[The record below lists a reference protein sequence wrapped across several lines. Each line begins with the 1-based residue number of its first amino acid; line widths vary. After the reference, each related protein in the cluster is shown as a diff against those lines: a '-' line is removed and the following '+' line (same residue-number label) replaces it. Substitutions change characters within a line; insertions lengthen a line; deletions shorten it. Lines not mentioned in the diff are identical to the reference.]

1 MIGLCRGG
9 NLYYLRDFLPEMRVC
24 VLQYAPAVKGIKL
37 RYPYPCFKVTPS
49 IGIHGL
55 CTRQVAPAVESIKPR
70 LPSPI
75 FKATC
80 FIGTKGLV
88 LGKVRLLWRT
98 SRFAT
103 PPLFSR
109 RHPSSASK
117 VLVPGQVPVM
127 ENEHPSH
134 PFMLF
139 SIQQTNPPP
148 CCRRSCPAHSGN
160 GFTLYLHCI
169 CALRR
174 VLLHRLVARSQG
186 SERRA
191 CIG

>member
-1 MIGLCRGG
+1 M
-9 NLYYLRDFLPEMRVC
+9 FLLKMRVC
-24 VLQYAPAVKGIKL
+24 VLQYAPAVKVLNLAI
-37 RYPYPCFKVTPS
+37 RTPVFKATPS
-49 IGIHGL
+49 IVSMGFALGKV
-55 CTRQVAPAVESIKPR
+55 RQLLESIKPR

-88 LGKVRLLWRT
+88 LGKVPAVENIKVRYPSPVFRATTSSVSMALCRAMHLLWETNIRRT
-98 SRFAT
+98 LSRC
-103 PPLFSR
+103 
-109 RHPSSASK
+109 
-117 VLVPGQVPVM
+117 
-127 ENEHPSH
+127 
-134 PFMLF
+134 F

-169 CALRR
+169 YTLRW
-174 VLLHRLVARSQG
+174 VLLSQAGGAFAR